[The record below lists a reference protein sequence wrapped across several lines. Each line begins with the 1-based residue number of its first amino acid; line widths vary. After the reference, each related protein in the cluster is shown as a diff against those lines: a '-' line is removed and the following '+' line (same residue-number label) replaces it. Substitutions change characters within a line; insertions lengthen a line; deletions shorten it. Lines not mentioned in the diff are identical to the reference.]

1 MDTDWADLL
10 PPEQCSFIFGNPPF
24 VGAKTQSQFQREQVR
39 KIANLGKTGGTLD
52 YVCAWYIK
60 AGHYIQ
66 GKTGIGFVSTNSIT
80 QGEQVAQL
88 WPILLETCDLE
99 IAFAHK
105 SFAWESEAPGK
116 ATVTVVIIGL
126 EKKQHARKDKVLF
139 FYEDTKGKPTAQ
151 PASAISPYLFDTS
164 QLENSNVVVKETS
177 RPLNGLPKMMI
188 GTQPIDDGQLIF
200 KTDERD
206 EFLKDEPKAARFMK
220 PLIGAHEF
228 LNSRK
233 RYILDLANEPP
244 RVLRKMP
251 HIMERLQKVTQFRE
265 KSKRKSTLAIANN
278 PTQFNITA
286 IPETPFLIIPRVSSD
301 NREYI
306 PIGYAKPPAIP
317 TDAVLYIEG
326 ENTLCILALLT
337 SAMHMAW
344 MRTVTGRLGNSYR
357 YSMGLVYN
365 TFPLPKSKDI
375 IKVRTPRAG
384 YP

>member
-1 MDTDWADLL
+1 MAS
-10 PPEQCSFIFGNPPF
+10 CKS
-24 VGAKTQSQFQREQVR
+24 S
-39 KIANLGKTGGTLD
+39 
-52 YVCAWYIK
+52 
-60 AGHYIQ
+60 
-66 GKTGIGFVSTNSIT
+66 
-80 QGEQVAQL
+80 
-88 WPILLETCDLE
+88 TCDLE

-105 SFAWESEAPGK
+105 SFAWESEAPGQ

-139 FYEDTKGKPTAQ
+139 FYEDTKGKPTAE

-164 QLENSNVVVKETS
+164 QSASPNVVVKETS

-200 KTDERD
+200 KTAERD

-233 RYILDLANEPP
+233 RYILDLAKEPP

-278 PTQFNITA
+278 PAQFNITA
-286 IPETPFLIIPRVSSD
+286 IPESPFLIIPRVSSD

-326 ENTLCILALLT
+326 ENTLCILAVLT

-344 MRTVTGRLGNSYR
+344 MRTVTGRLGNGYR
-357 YSMGLVYN
+357 YSIGVVYN
-365 TFPLPKSKDI
+365 TFPLPKGKELSKLAPLGQAILDARI
-375 IKVRTPRAG
+375 TARKKDPKATLADLYDPIVMPAALRRAHKANDDAVDKL
-384 YP
+384 YSPKPFADDTARINHLFALYEKQTAQ